1 MTAYPKEFKAKI
13 IAQMLPPH
21 DRHIPDL
28 ACETGIPQDTLY
40 NWRIKQQRRT
50 GAVVAKPTA
59 GPDRLSSQD
68 KFHLVVESAALN
80 EQELGVF
87 CRRRSVFPEQLAAWR
102 EACSGA
108 NAVRQGRQSSADDR
122 KWVHRNAELESELRR
137 MEKALAEAA
146 ALLML
151 QKKSGT
157 SGRSPGTEAWPR
169 GPAGGD
175 GVGARSV

>member
-1 MTAYPKEFKAKI
+1 MTTYPEEFKAKI

-21 DRHIPDL
+21 NRHIPDL

-50 GAVVAKPTA
+50 EAVVAKPTA

-137 MEKALAEAA
+137 MEKALAEASSCPYSSQ
-146 ALLML
+146 ALL
-151 QKKSGT
+151 
-157 SGRSPGTEAWPR
+157 
-169 GPAGGD
+169 
-175 GVGARSV
+175 

>member
-1 MTAYPKEFKAKI
+1 MTTYPEEFKAKI

-21 DRHIPDL
+21 NRHIPDL

-50 GAVVAKPTA
+50 GAVVTKTTA

-80 EQELGVF
+80 EQELGEF
-87 CRRRSVFPEQLAAWR
+87 CRRRSVFPEQLASWR
-102 EACSGA
+102 EVCSGA
-108 NAVRQGRQSSADDR
+108 NELRQGREASADDR
-122 KWVHRNAELESELRR
+122 KLARRNAELDSELRR

-151 QKKSGT
+151 QKKVRELWAEPEGGSLALGT
-157 SGRSPGTEAWPR
+157 GRR
-169 GPAGGD
+169 
-175 GVGARSV
+175 

>member
-1 MTAYPKEFKAKI
+1 MTTYPEEFKAKI

-21 DRHIPDL
+21 NRHIPDL

-50 GAVVAKPTA
+50 EAVVTNTTA
-59 GPDRLSSQD
+59 EPDRLSSQD

-80 EQELGVF
+80 EQELGEF
-87 CRRRSVFPEQLAAWR
+87 CRRRSVFPEQLTSWR

-108 NAVRQGRQSSADDR
+108 NEIRQGRKDSADDR
-122 KWVHRNAELESELRR
+122 KLAHRNAELESELRR

-151 QKKSGT
+151 QKKVRDLWAEPGGGSLASGT
-157 SGRSPGTEAWPR
+157 GRR
-169 GPAGGD
+169 
-175 GVGARSV
+175 

>member
-1 MTAYPKEFKAKI
+1 MTTYPEEFKAKI

-21 DRHIPDL
+21 NRHIPDL

-50 GAVVAKPTA
+50 EAVVTRTTA
-59 GPDRLSSQD
+59 EPDRLSSQD
-68 KFHLVVESAALN
+68 KFHLVVESATLN
-80 EQELGVF
+80 EQELGEF
-87 CRRRSVFPEQLAAWR
+87 CRRRSVFPEQLASWR

-108 NAVRQGRQSSADDR
+108 NEMRQGRKDSADDR
-122 KWVHRNAELESELRR
+122 KLAHRNAELESELRR

-151 QKKSGT
+151 QKKVRDLWAEPGGGSLASGN
-157 SGRSPGTEAWPR
+157 GRR
-169 GPAGGD
+169 
-175 GVGARSV
+175 

>member
-1 MTAYPKEFKAKI
+1 MTTYPEEFKAKI

-21 DRHIPDL
+21 NRHIPDL

-80 EQELGVF
+80 EQELGEF
-87 CRRRSVFPEQLAAWR
+87 CRRRSVFPEQLASWR
-102 EACSGA
+102 EVCSGA
-108 NAVRQGRQSSADDR
+108 KEIRRGRKDSADDR
-122 KWVHRNAELESELRR
+122 KLAHRNAELESELRR

-151 QKKSGT
+151 QKKVRDLWAEPGGGSLASGT
-157 SGRSPGTEAWPR
+157 GRR
-169 GPAGGD
+169 
-175 GVGARSV
+175 

>member
-1 MTAYPKEFKAKI
+1 MTTYPEEFKAKI

-21 DRHIPDL
+21 NRHIPDL

-50 GAVVAKPTA
+50 EAVVTKTTA
-59 GPDRLSSQD
+59 EPDRLSSQD
-68 KFHLVVESAALN
+68 KFHLVVESATLN
-80 EQELGVF
+80 EQELGEF
-87 CRRRSVFPEQLAAWR
+87 CRRRSVFPEQLASWR

-108 NAVRQGRQSSADDR
+108 NEMRQGRKDSADDR
-122 KWVHRNAELESELRR
+122 KLAHRNAELEGELRR

-151 QKKSGT
+151 QKKVRDLWAEPGGGSLASGT
-157 SGRSPGTEAWPR
+157 GRR
-169 GPAGGD
+169 
-175 GVGARSV
+175 

>member
-1 MTAYPKEFKAKI
+1 MTTYPEEFKAKI

-21 DRHIPDL
+21 NRHIPDL

-50 GAVVAKPTA
+50 GAVVMKTTA

-80 EQELGVF
+80 EQELGEF
-87 CRRRSVFPEQLAAWR
+87 CRRRSVFPEQLASWR
-102 EACSGA
+102 EVCSGA
-108 NAVRQGRQSSADDR
+108 NELRQGREASADDR
-122 KWVHRNAELESELRR
+122 KLARRNAELESELRR

-151 QKKSGT
+151 QKKVRELWAEPEGGSLALGT
-157 SGRSPGTEAWPR
+157 GRR
-169 GPAGGD
+169 
-175 GVGARSV
+175 

>member
-1 MTAYPKEFKAKI
+1 MTTYPEEFKAKI

-21 DRHIPDL
+21 NRHIPDL

-50 GAVVAKPTA
+50 EAVVTKTAA

-80 EQELGVF
+80 EQELGEF
-87 CRRRSVFPEQLAAWR
+87 CRRRSVFPGQLASWR
-102 EACSGA
+102 KACSGA
-108 NAVRQGRQSSADDR
+108 NELRQGREGSADDR
-122 KWVHRNAELESELRR
+122 KLARRNAELESELRR

-151 QKKSGT
+151 QKKVRELWAEPEGGSLALGT
-157 SGRSPGTEAWPR
+157 GRR
-169 GPAGGD
+169 
-175 GVGARSV
+175 

>member
-1 MTAYPKEFKAKI
+1 MTTYPEEFKAKI

-21 DRHIPDL
+21 NRHIPDL

-50 GAVVAKPTA
+50 EAVATKTTS

-80 EQELGVF
+80 EQELGEF
-87 CRRRSVFPEQLAAWR
+87 CRRRSVFPEQLASWR
-102 EACSGA
+102 EACNGA
-108 NAVRQGRQSSADDR
+108 NELRQGRDDSADNR
-122 KWVHRNAELESELRR
+122 KLARRNAELESELRR

-151 QKKSGT
+151 QKKV
-157 SGRSPGTEAWPR
+157 RDLWAEPR
-169 GPAGGD
+169 GGSLASGIG
-175 GVGARSV
+175 RR